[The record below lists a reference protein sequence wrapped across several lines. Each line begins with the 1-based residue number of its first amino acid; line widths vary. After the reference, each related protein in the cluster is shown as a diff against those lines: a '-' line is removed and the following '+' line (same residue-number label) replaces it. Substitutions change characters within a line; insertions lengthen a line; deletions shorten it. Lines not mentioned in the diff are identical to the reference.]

1 MIALC
6 LLHKGSKAMRVDP
19 VRLTRDIHEAAS
31 YLSPSRIVLR
41 YLALSGAA
49 SLAEIPPDVTM
60 AEMVKAVVSAEAGG
74 LGGDSACDT
83 MSSLVS
89 E

>member
-6 LLHKGSKAMRVDP
+6 LLHKGSETMRVDP

-41 YLALSGAA
+41 YLALTGAA
-49 SLAEIPPDVTM
+49 SLAEIPLGVTM
-60 AEMVKAVVSAEAGG
+60 AEMIKAVVSAEAGR
-74 LGGDSACDT
+74 LGGDSTSDT